1 MDIPT
6 HSTTGS
12 TVLCRGDF
20 QALDASDPLSRYRD
34 QFDLPTGVIYLDG
47 NSLGPLPHRARERVE
62 DVVSRQ
68 WGKGLIRSWNDERWI
83 HLPLSTGGKI
93 AGLIGAKPAEVV
105 VADSTSVNLFKLLSV
120 ALRLNPDR
128 RVIVTE
134 SGNFPSD
141 LYIIDGL
148 TGLLEHDY
156 EVRRA
161 APGRVEDAIDES
173 VAVVSVTHV
182 NYRNGWMHDMQAL
195 TAKAHEAG
203 AIMLWD
209 LAHSA
214 GSMPLALNEFGVDLA
229 VGCGYKFL
237 NGGPGAPSFLFIA
250 EHWHDRAQQPLT
262 GWLGHANPFQFD
274 EQYVPA
280 NGIARNLCGT
290 PPVLSM
296 ASLDAALDVFETV
309 DMHQVRSKSVALGQL
324 FLQLIEQELAGF
336 GFEIACPR
344 DPERRGSQVCIA
356 HEQGHAIMQA
366 LIDQGFIGDFR
377 EPNILRFGLTPLYQ
391 RYEDIW
397 DTAAA
402 LGEIMRTAQWREQRF
417 QTREYVT

>member
-1 MDIPT
+1 MEIMPT
-6 HSTTGS
+6 STTKS
-12 TVLCRGDF
+12 KELNRGDF
-20 QALDASDPLSRYRD
+20 QTLDASDPLAPCRD
-34 QFDLPTGVIYLDG
+34 QFDLPAGVVYLDG
-47 NSLGPLPHRARERVE
+47 NSLGPLPCCARERLE

-68 WGKGLIRSWNDERWI
+68 WGKGLIRSWNDEQWI
-83 HLPLSTGGKI
+83 HLPLSTGRKI
-93 AGLIGAKPAEVV
+93 ASLIGAKPTEVA

-161 APGRVEDAIDES
+161 PPGRVEEVIDDS

-214 GSMPLALNEFGVDLA
+214 GSMPLALNEIGVDLA

-250 EHWHDRAQQPLT
+250 ERWQDRARQPLT

-280 NGIARNLCGT
+280 DGIARNLCGT
-290 PPVLSM
+290 PPILSM
-296 ASLDAALDVFETV
+296 ASLDSALDVFEKV
-309 DMHQVRSKSVALGQL
+309 DMRDVRSKSVALGQL
-324 FLQLIEQELAGF
+324 FLRLMEQELAEF
-336 GFEIACPR
+336 KFEIACPR
-344 DPERRGSQVCIA
+344 DPCQRGSQFCIT
-356 HEQGHAIMQA
+356 HDKGYAIMQA
-366 LIDQGFIGDFR
+366 LIDRGFIGDFR
-377 EPNILRFGLTPLYQ
+377 DPNILRFGLTPLYQ

-397 DTAAA
+397 DTVSA
-402 LGEIMRTAQWREQRF
+402 LGEIMRTEQWRGQRF
-417 QTREYVT
+417 QKREYVT